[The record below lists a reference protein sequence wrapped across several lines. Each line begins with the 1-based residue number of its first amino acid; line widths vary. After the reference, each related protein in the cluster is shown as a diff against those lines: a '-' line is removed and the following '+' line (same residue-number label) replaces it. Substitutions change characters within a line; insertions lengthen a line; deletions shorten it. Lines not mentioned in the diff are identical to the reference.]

1 MSCKLKTFVLFP
13 QIINIVIII
22 FENLCE
28 SLYKDR
34 HSPNCL
40 CVCVCGGGGG
50 GKTCYS
56 VRVIKYNLWD
66 AMADNTQQY
75 FTSYVV
81 FFRTI

>member
-1 MSCKLKTFVLFP
+1 MSCKLKTFVLFL

-34 HSPNCL
+34 YSLN
-40 CVCVCGGGGG
+40 CGGC
-50 GKTCYS
+50 KTCYS
-56 VRVIKYNLWD
+56 VIVIKHNLWD

-75 FTSYVV
+75 FTRYVA
-81 FFRTI
+81 FFQTLQK